1 MLQIEE
7 EQLTEQNK
15 KLLEDNNELTNDN
28 EDKDHKIKILEQRIR
43 INNLLKKIDIE
54 EMQLL
59 AQNNKKMKRSFEDT
73 ITQWEAILK
82 T

>member
-15 KLLEDNNELTNDN
+15 KLLEDNEQLQNDN
-28 EDKDHKIKILEQRIR
+28 LDKDSKIKILEQRIR
-43 INNLLKKIDIE
+43 INNLLKNIDIE

-59 AQNNKKMKRSFEDT
+59 ANNNKKIKRSFEDI
-73 ITQWEAILK
+73 ITQWSAIIQQ
-82 T
+82 